1 MSELKLMKL
10 LEENKVRNLYD
21 LEHDNWVLDLTPKVM
36 NNKRKQSD
44 FIKLKKLL
52 CLKGHY

>member
-52 CLKGHY
+52 WIKGHY